1 MDAVDIPDP
10 RGRRPPAWRLAVK
23 TLLAPLVNALRA
35 LAARRRPVLS
45 DLLEHDRGG
54 PTP

>member
-1 MDAVDIPDP
+1 VNS
-10 RGRRPPAWRLAVK
+10 
-23 TLLAPLVNALRA
+23 LLAPLVNAVRA
-35 LAARRRPVLS
+35 LAARRRPLLA

>member
-1 MDAVDIPDP
+1 
-10 RGRRPPAWRLAVK
+10 VK
-23 TLLAPLVNALRA
+23 TLVAPFLAALRA
-35 LAARRRPVLS
+35 LAARRRPLLA

>member
-1 MDAVDIPDP
+1 
-10 RGRRPPAWRLAVK
+10 VK
-23 TLLAPLVNALRA
+23 TLLAPIVNALRA
-35 LAARRRPVLS
+35 LAARRRPILA